1 MKRSDPS
8 KCSQL
13 THCSPFCRTLAVR
26 EKLSTERQRELKVK
40 EKYGSE
46 LSFCNPSLRDC
57 PHRPDP
63 LGLSGARRKHP
74 LQDGSFTRLANCRS
88 IHGRHSIMS
97 IIGKFGLLISSL
109 ILVRATHARAQE
121 EHLRQEESPR
131 LAQTG
136 NPNKGSR
143 AGLA

>member
-1 MKRSDPS
+1 
-8 KCSQL
+8 
-13 THCSPFCRTLAVR
+13 
-26 EKLSTERQRELKVK
+26 
-40 EKYGSE
+40 
-46 LSFCNPSLRDC
+46 
-57 PHRPDP
+57 
-63 LGLSGARRKHP
+63 
-74 LQDGSFTRLANCRS
+74 
-88 IHGRHSIMS
+88 MS